1 MVLNLD
7 PDAEGNQPLNDRFS
21 LMGYDSHY
29 IVQNFGTL
37 CWTIFIMPLVYAAA
51 PLVVLIC
58 RKDYKNLKLKAS
70 RLMYFDYWLGFLNET
85 YLFLGVCVGL
95 NLKF

>member
-1 MVLNLD
+1 MVLKLD

-21 LMGYDSHY
+21 LMGYNSHY

-37 CWTIFIMPLVYAAA
+37 CWTIFVMPLAYAAA